1 MNQIKVTR
9 CKGEGQGE
17 CRRCKQTKGW
27 GLNWMCILYEI
38 EGREGCYCFDCVKEI
53 LKGGGCLKWLKTD
66 ACATERSFPKAL

>member
-9 CKGEGQGE
+9 CKGEGYGE

-27 GLNWMCILYEI
+27 GLNWMCFLYEI

-53 LKGGGCLKWLKTD
+53 LKEEG
-66 ACATERSFPKAL
+66 A